1 MPARPSANIETTSQT
16 SFFRCLPFSVLLQA
30 SFNAH
35 FSLGTTIG
43 SGFLDQQKQFL
54 RLIQVRKGTMN
65 VGIFVNSKTGP
76 TLSDAK

>member
-1 MPARPSANIETTSQT
+1 
-16 SFFRCLPFSVLLQA
+16 LLQA

-54 RLIQVRKGTMN
+54 RLIQVRKGTLN
-65 VGIFVNSKTGP
+65 IGIFVDSKTGT
-76 TLSDAK
+76 TLSAAE